1 MKNKKL
7 IGLACVL
14 ALALVGIL
22 GVAGFAAASDGNAN
36 TSDTGVLSDKGALTI
51 SASGTGTIT
60 DASGNE
66 VDIPMIDVSDISK
79 LEGSGWITVST
90 NGTIVDASGNEIDM
104 PSSGVLV
111 LDSSAVTETIPTK

>member
-7 IGLACVL
+7 IGHVGVL
-14 ALALVGIL
+14 ALALMGIL

-51 SASGTGTIT
+51 SASGTGTGTIT

-66 VDIPMIDVSDISK
+66 VDIPMIDVSDISR

-90 NGTIVDASGNEIDM
+90 NGTIVDASGN
-104 PSSGVLV
+104 GVALV
-111 LDSSAVTETIPTK
+111 LDSSAVTETVPTK